1 MATIR
6 NRVTACKAAPTEEVT
21 TCFSKATIT
30 RSLSKSSPSFQ
41 FLCRQ
46 FHKPRD
52 SLLSQPEGLITL
64 RGFANFTVVLLVL
77 FNLKLAF
84 YNISRAFAYCQ
95 LTTWLLYVLADTA
108 SIPPLLAAACLP
120 VAVGVAL
127 QAEKLLERKKVGTKT
142 FMAVI
147 GANLAVL
154 IVAPPLF
161 LLIPVRT
168 NLVAS
173 IACIW
178 LTITVWLKLVSYHMV
193 NWSSRREHPSEH
205 KTGNGNVSS
214 AEKDGAVSQKANG
227 AAANGHI
234 SNLVVYPD
242 NLYAADIW
250 YFMLAPT
257 LCYEINF
264 PQRPKI
270 RKWFLFWITLEVI
283 IIPLLGMTL
292 LNQWALPIM
301 AVTAKAYNE
310 MDMWELFKAYIDLV
324 VWNTVFWI
332 MMSFWLFHST
342 LNWLGEVLRF
352 ADRDFYRDWWNA
364 DSVRSFWN
372 RWNLPVHRWCWRH
385 IYNPLV
391 SAGFTKFQAQMA
403 VFGVSA
409 VFHEYIMSLPLK
421 KVYGVAFAGM
431 AIQLPLFY
439 LYDNVI
445 HERFPKIGNGLIVV
459 LFIFVMPLVVILYYC
474 KYFSIIIGGQ

>member
-1 MATIR
+1 
-6 NRVTACKAAPTEEVT
+6 
-21 TCFSKATIT
+21 
-30 RSLSKSSPSFQ
+30 
-41 FLCRQ
+41 
-46 FHKPRD
+46 
-52 SLLSQPEGLITL
+52 
-64 RGFANFTVVLLVL
+64 
-77 FNLKLAF
+77 
-84 YNISRAFAYCQ
+84 
-95 LTTWLLYVLADTA
+95 
-108 SIPPLLAAACLP
+108 
-120 VAVGVAL
+120 
-127 QAEKLLERKKVGTKT
+127 
-142 FMAVI
+142 
-147 GANLAVL
+147 
-154 IVAPPLF
+154 
-161 LLIPVRT
+161 
-168 NLVAS
+168 
-173 IACIW
+173 
-178 LTITVWLKLVSYHMV
+178 MV

-205 KTGNGNVSS
+205 KTGTGNVSS
-214 AEKDGAVSQKANG
+214 AEKDGAASQKANG

-234 SNLVVYPD
+234 SKLVLYPD

-250 YFMLAPT
+250 YFMFAPT

-270 RKWFLFWITLEVI
+270 RKWFLLWITLEVI

-292 LNQWALPIM
+292 LNQWAMPIL
-301 AVTAKAYNE
+301 AITAKAYNE

-324 VWNTVFWI
+324 VWNTIFWI

-391 SAGFTKFQAQMA
+391 SAGCTKFQAQMA

-439 LYDNVI
+439 LYDTVI

-459 LFIFVMPLVVILYYC
+459 LFIFVMPLVVLLYYC
-474 KYFSIIIGGQ
+474 KYFSIIIGEQ